1 MRKKKQAI
9 ALEYGRHEVP
19 IVVAKGSGDIAE
31 RILAEAHRQGVFI
44 AEDPA
49 LLETLSRLE
58 LDETI
63 PVECYAA
70 VAVVLAWAFRLR
82 GKVPE
87 DAIRAR
93 GGAAAGSAQA

>member
-1 MRKKKQAI
+1 M
-9 ALEYGRHEVP
+9 P

-31 RILAEAHRQGVFI
+31 RILAEARRQGVFI
-44 AEDPA
+44 AEDPG
-49 LLETLSRLE
+49 LLATLSRLE

-82 GKVPE
+82 GKVPT
-87 DAIRAR
+87 DAGRAAR
-93 GGAAAGSAQA
+93 SGDRSATQA